1 LCHDRPDPKT
11 ILVASAGGVI
21 GFCGVVGCGLF
32 GEVLVMAEQRKQRKC
47 KMCEKKVLATRP
59 GTSHLLHLFLS
70 VITAG
75 IWIPVWVLISAKIG
89 GWRCPNCGS
98 KC

>member
-1 LCHDRPDPKT
+1 MAL
-11 ILVASAGGVI
+11 AGGGDWVL
-21 GFCGVVGCGLF
+21 FVVGGGFF
-32 GEVLVMAEQRKQRKC
+32 GEDDVMAEQRKQRKC

>member
-1 LCHDRPDPKT
+1 MIDPT
-11 ILVASAGGVI
+11 QSRFWWQVLAGVI
-21 GFCGVVGCGLF
+21 GFGLLWVVDFLVRDG
-32 GEVLVMAEQRKQRKC
+32 VMAEQRKQRKC
-47 KMCEKKVLATRP
+47 KLCAKKVLATRP